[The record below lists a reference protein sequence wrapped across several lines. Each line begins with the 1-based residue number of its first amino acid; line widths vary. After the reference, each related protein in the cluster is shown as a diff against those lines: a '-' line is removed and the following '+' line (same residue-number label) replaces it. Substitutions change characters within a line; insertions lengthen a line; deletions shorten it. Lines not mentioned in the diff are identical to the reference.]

1 MTTQSKPR
9 RRPSIH
15 MIDTEADALADL
27 AVSVEKRM
35 PQVSALLIDEIGRA
49 TVHSAKTMPRDIVT
63 MSSQVEFVD
72 EASGETRT
80 IQLVYPHEADI
91 AAGRVSILTPV
102 GAGLIGLRQG
112 QSIRWPDRDGHER
125 TLSVVGVVQ
134 PATAN

>member
-125 TLSVVGVVQ
+125 TLSVVGAGQ
-134 PATAN
+134 PPTAD